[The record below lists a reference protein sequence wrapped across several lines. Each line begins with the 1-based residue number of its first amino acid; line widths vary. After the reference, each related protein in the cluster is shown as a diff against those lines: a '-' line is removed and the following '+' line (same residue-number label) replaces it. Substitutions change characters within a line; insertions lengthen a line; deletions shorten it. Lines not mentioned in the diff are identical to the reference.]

1 MARKVR
7 LAAGITAG
15 ARRGWP
21 APTQALRHASASTN
35 TGARVHEFGRK
46 PCPTMIGAQHR
57 MPLGAS
63 EFGNTSLT
71 GTTSWSR

>member
-1 MARKVR
+1 MASE
-7 LAAGITAG
+7 
-15 ARRGWP
+15 P
-21 APTQALRHASASTN
+21 ASADSGTEARQRIPN

>member
-1 MARKVR
+1 MASEPVSADSGTE
-7 LAAGITAG
+7 AAG
-15 ARRGWP
+15 
-21 APTQALRHASASTN
+21 ASTN

-57 MPLGAS
+57 MTLGAS